1 MVTHNVTVSSP
12 GARLAPAA
20 QLAHHLATVAADP
33 VAVPPDVA
41 DMIVNRVVDNAA
53 VAVAALARTSVANA
67 RSQALAHPRAGGAT
81 LYGLPPATRVEA
93 EWAAWA
99 NATAV
104 RELDFHDTYLAADYA
119 HPGDTIAPLVAV
131 AQQTGRDGRALIRAI
146 ATAYEVQI
154 RLVDAISLHEHA
166 IDHMAHLCPA
176 TAAGLGTLLDLD
188 VPTLTQAIN
197 QAVHTSFTTRQSRK
211 GEISSWKAYVPGYSG
226 LLAILA
232 VDRAMRGE
240 RAPAPIYEGRDSVVA
255 RLLDGP
261 EARYEVRLP
270 APGESKRA
278 ILASYTKEHSAEYQ
292 AQALID
298 LAFELGRSIPDTDA
312 IDEIVLH
319 TSHHTHHV
327 IGSGSGDPEKYD
339 STASRETL
347 DHSAMYIFAVALQD
361 GVWHHV
367 DSYLPERAARPDTIE
382 LWRKIRTVE
391 DPAWTERYHHRDP
404 ARKAFGARVEVRLA
418 DGRSLEA
425 EMAVADAHPNGRRP
439 FTRDDYLKK
448 FHTLTEGVVAREEQ
462 QRFLALVERLPSLA
476 AADLAGLTPH
486 VVDGRLPHAERD
498 QRGIF

>member
-12 GARLAPAA
+12 GARLAPSA
-20 QLAHHLATVAADP
+20 QLAHHLAEVAADP
-33 VAVPPDVA
+33 VDIDPDVSA
-41 DMIVNRVVDNAA
+41 MIVNRVVDNAA
-53 VAVAALARTSVANA
+53 VAVAAITREPVANA
-67 RSQALAHPRAGGAT
+67 RSQALAHPRPNGAT
-81 LYGLPPATRVEA
+81 LFGVPHSTRVEA

-131 AQQTGRDGRALIRAI
+131 AQQAGRDGRALVRAI

-154 RLVDAISLHEHA
+154 RLVDAISLHVHG

-176 TAAGLGTLLDLD
+176 TVAGLGTLLDLD

-255 RLLDGP
+255 RLLDGLD
-261 EARYEVRLP
+261 AHYEVRLP

-298 LAFELGRSIPDTDA
+298 LAFEMGSRLPDPDA
-312 IDEIVLH
+312 IEEIVLH
-319 TSHHTHHV
+319 TSHHTHVV

-339 STASRETL
+339 PVASRETL
-347 DHSAMYIFAVALQD
+347 DHSAPYIFAVALQD
-361 GVWHHV
+361 GAWHHIE
-367 DSYLPERAARPDTIE
+367 SYAPERAARPDTLA

-391 DPAWTERYHHRDP
+391 DPAWTDRYHHRDP
-404 ARKAFGARVEVRLA
+404 SRKAFGARAEVRLT
-418 DGRSLEA
+418 DGRTMNTEL
-425 EMAVADAHPNGRRP
+425 AVAHAHPNGRRP
-439 FTRDDYLKK
+439 FARSNYLEK
-448 FHTLTEGVVAREEQ
+448 FSTLAEGIVPADERE
-462 QRFLALVERLPSLA
+462 RFLELAQRLPSLTPA
-476 AADLAGLTPH
+476 ELAGLTP
-486 VVDGRLPHAERD
+486 RLPSGHLPRAERD

>member
-1 MVTHNVTVSSP
+1 MVTHPVTVSPP
-12 GARLAPAA
+12 GARLVPSA
-20 QLAHHLATVAADP
+20 QLAHHLAAVAVDP
-33 VAVPPDVA
+33 VDVDADVA
-41 DMIVNRVVDNAA
+41 EMVVNRVIDNAA
-53 VAVAALARTSVANA
+53 VALAAIAREPVANA

-81 LYGLPPATRVEA
+81 LFGLPATTTVDA

-119 HPGDTIAPLVAV
+119 HPGDTIQPLLAV
-131 AQQTGRDGRALIRAI
+131 AQQTGRDGAALTRAV

-154 RLVDAISLHEHA
+154 ALVDAISLHQHA

-176 TAAGLGTLLDLD
+176 VAAGLGTLLDLD
-188 VPTLTQAIN
+188 LETTFQAIN
-197 QAVHTSFTTRQSRK
+197 QAVHTSVTTRQSRK

-240 RAPAPIYEGRDSVVA
+240 KAPAPIYEGGDSVIA

-270 APGESKRA
+270 APGEGKRA

-298 LAFELGRSIPDTDA
+298 LAFELRPRLRDLEEVE
-312 IDEIVLH
+312 EIVIH

-339 STASRETL
+339 PASSRETL
-347 DHSAMYIFAVALQD
+347 DHSAMYIVAVALQD
-361 GVWHHV
+361 GRWHHEA
-367 DSYLPERAARPDTIE
+367 SYAPERAARPDTVR

-391 DPAWTERYHHRDP
+391 DPAWTARYHHADP
-404 ARKAFGARVEVRLA
+404 TRKAFGARVEVRLRG
-418 DGRSLEA
+418 GRQLDA
-425 EMAVADAHPNGRRP
+425 ELAVADAHPNGRRP
-439 FTRDDYLKK
+439 FARPDYLAK
-448 FHTLTEGVVAREEQ
+448 FRTLAQGVVAQEEQ
-462 QRFLALVERLPSLA
+462 ARFLELAQRLPTLRP
-476 AADLAGLTPH
+476 DELAGLTP
-486 VVDGRLPHAERD
+486 VAPEGTVPRAERD